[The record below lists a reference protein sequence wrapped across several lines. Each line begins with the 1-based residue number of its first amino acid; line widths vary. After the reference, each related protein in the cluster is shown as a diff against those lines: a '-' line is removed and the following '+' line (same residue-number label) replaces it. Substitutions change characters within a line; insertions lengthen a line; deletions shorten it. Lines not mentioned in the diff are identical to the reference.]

1 MLNQETF
8 MCYYV
13 LMDKKGKIIFLLFL
27 MVLAFTC
34 TVVCTAIGSIHYT
47 FVQTLK
53 AIFVDDASSAR
64 LIIYNLR
71 LPRILTGGLVGLCL
85 ALSGCILQAVMRN
98 NLASP
103 TTIGVTGGAS
113 FVAYLS
119 LVVFPSLAAMLPIGA
134 IVGALGTTLLIY
146 GLSYNKGV
154 NPTRMILSGLAISA
168 LFNAFND
175 MIKTFFADSFT
186 NATAFIVGSLNS
198 ASWKT
203 FNLILPYAL
212 IGIILC
218 LIIPKKVNILCL
230 GDEVAFSLG
239 LRVETLRFILIII
252 SSLLSGSAIAAAGII
267 SFVGLIVPHFARLI
281 VGSDHRFLFPA
292 SALMGYCLVIICD
305 TIGRVIINPGEVSVS
320 IILALLG
327 APFFLYLLRKKE
339 VY

>member
-1 MLNQETF
+1 
-8 MCYYV
+8 
-13 LMDKKGKIIFLLFL
+13 

-168 LFNAFND
+168 LFNA
-175 MIKTFFADSFT
+175 
-186 NATAFIVGSLNS
+186 
-198 ASWKT
+198 
-203 FNLILPYAL
+203 
-212 IGIILC
+212 
-218 LIIPKKVNILCL
+218 
-230 GDEVAFSLG
+230 
-239 LRVETLRFILIII
+239 
-252 SSLLSGSAIAAAGII
+252 
-267 SFVGLIVPHFARLI
+267 
-281 VGSDHRFLFPA
+281 
-292 SALMGYCLVIICD
+292 
-305 TIGRVIINPGEVSVS
+305 
-320 IILALLG
+320 
-327 APFFLYLLRKKE
+327 
-339 VY
+339 